1 MKSTSLLLGLLTVS
15 VGAFAQ
21 KANLNQMMPAKALE
35 HSAQIQPV
43 INASPYSF
51 EFGDTLFYSDFS
63 TPSEWTAATAPGST
77 GDWVFGTN
85 AEIGNGFFA
94 DGTPFASTTAANGY
108 AMFDSDGFGQSAQNN
123 ASITS
128 GPIDI
133 SGFTGGTLAV
143 SFQQWYARF
152 ADVASIQVSN
162 DGTNF
167 TAIGDNT
174 LVPQLTQN
182 SGAPTANPDIK
193 TVPIPASFTT
203 SGTIFIRFNF
213 VGNWDYT
220 WLVDDV
226 ALVEVIFPDFEL
238 EFVKSFHGNILTNWE
253 YAVVPLSQATVV
265 ELGAIIRNSGALA
278 QGFTVNYDILLSG
291 ASVNSGSWNIASI
304 QPGTLDTSFFATGF
318 TPSALGTY
326 TVNFTVTGQNPDND
340 PSNNA
345 STRTFAISEFFYSG
359 IDNLTGAQGIGYSG
373 ATAPFRPYKLGHTFI
388 INNEQ
393 ELRAVEFA
401 VTRPSV
407 ANNNIDLIIELFE
420 ASNTGAPSGDPIAT
434 ETYSLTTSHPQAAT
448 WTRVVLEQPVIL
460 NPGVAY
466 VLSVGQESTEKQ
478 LFFWTKPGD
487 DDFASWIYG
496 PFGAGGNVS
505 WFVGLDL
512 TPALRLNFDN
522 TINTNEVGNI
532 DSQVSIYPN
541 PANNTLNIRT
551 RIEGGN
557 NYTLRVTDIQ
567 GRIVIENE
575 VKKGAGIHMET
586 IATDKLNNGIY
597 NVQVISSTGISS
609 KKVVI
614 AH

>member
-1 MKSTSLLLGLLTVS
+1 MKSTFLLLGLLTAS
-15 VGAFAQ
+15 VGTFAQ
-21 KANLNQMMPAKALE
+21 KANLNQMMPAKAIE

-43 INASPYSF
+43 TNASPYSF

-63 TPSEWTAATAPGST
+63 TPSDWTAATAPGST
-77 GDWVFGTN
+77 GDWVFGID

-94 DGTPFASTTAANGY
+94 NATPFASTTAANGY

-133 SGFTGGTLAV
+133 SEFTGGTLAV

-152 ADVASIQVSN
+152 NDVASVQVST
-162 DGTNF
+162 DGTMF
-167 TAIGDNT
+167 TAIGDNSD
-174 LVPQLTQN
+174 VPQLLDG
-182 SGAPTANPDIK
+182 SGAPTANPVVK
-193 TVPIPASFTT
+193 TIPIPQQFVAA
-203 SGTIFIRFNF
+203 GTIFIRFNF
-213 VGNWDYT
+213 VGNWDYS

-226 ALVEVIFPDFEL
+226 AVVEVILPDFEL
-238 EFVKSFHGNILTNWE
+238 EFVTSYHGNILTNWE
-253 YAVVPLSQATVV
+253 YAVIPLSQASQV
-265 ELGAIIRNSGALA
+265 EVGAIIQNNGALA
-278 QGFTVNYDILLSG
+278 QGFTINYDILLG
-291 ASVNSGSWNIASI
+291 AASVNSGSWTIDNIAA
-304 QPGTLDTSFFATGF
+304 GALDTSFFETGF
-318 TPSALGTY
+318 TPSQIGNY
-326 TVNFTVTGQNPDND
+326 TVNFTVTGQNPDD
-340 PSNNA
+340 DETNNT
-345 STRTFAISEFFYSG
+345 SSSTFAISEFFYSS

-373 ATAPFRPYKLGHTFI
+373 AAAPFRPYKLANTFI

-420 ASNTGAPSGDPIAT
+420 ASNTGAPAGDPIAT
-434 ETYSLTTSHPQAAT
+434 ETFTLTTAHPAAAT
-448 WTRVVLEQPVIL
+448 WTKIELEQSVIL

-466 VLSVGQESTEKQ
+466 VLSVGQESNEKQ

-487 DDFASWIYG
+487 DDFSSWIFG
-496 PFGAGGNVS
+496 PFGQGGAIG
-505 WFVGLDL
+505 WFIGLDL
-512 TPALRLNFDN
+512 TPALRLNFDAS
-522 TINTNEVGNI
+522 INTNDLNSNNDHI
-532 DSQVSIYPN
+532 SIFPN
-541 PANNTLNIRT
+541 PANNTLNVRS

-567 GRIVIENE
+567 GRIVVENE

-586 IATDKLNNGIY
+586 ISTNNLSNGIY
-597 NVQVISSTGISS
+597 NVQVISSNGIATR
-609 KKVVI
+609 KVVI